1 MPHEHGHGFPLLES
15 GEPLGTD
22 ARYTIFV
29 YDKEAISPSRGHCT
43 QKGSSKLSP
52 AYPPLSMCLQLKDSF
67 TIPGKGSAASHLC
80 LVTSLL
86 AGDLRSAWG
95 PHLPLPLAKRVLFH
109 ALRGLAHSHR
119 SGVTE
124 GSALLKIIDGEKPNS
139 RPPTM
144 DDVLWHYVNNYLGR
158 YIPQ

>member
-1 MPHEHGHGFPLLES
+1 
-15 GEPLGTD
+15 
-22 ARYTIFV
+22 
-29 YDKEAISPSRGHCT
+29 
-43 QKGSSKLSP
+43 
-52 AYPPLSMCLQLKDSF
+52 
-67 TIPGKGSAASHLC
+67 
-80 LVTSLL
+80 
-86 AGDLRSAWG
+86 
-95 PHLPLPLAKRVLFH
+95 LAKRVLLH